1 MLFKA
6 PTKGDDGIY
15 YARATD
21 DTKKKVFVQLNK
33 VKVHDSTA
41 ATVTFDTNAPSRKK
55 LQKIETENLQQAL
68 EHSVEWF
75 GREMSEEALSA
86 AYYNDLTQLTAERI
100 APTKIFNADAEVVD
114 FDALVKGKKCNVIL
128 EFVGLYFAKSSFG
141 PVWNLVQVKL
151 HADPQPEY
159 PEEFAFGASDDE
171 DDDAQVEPATEPE
184 SAAEPEP
191 AAVEADSATEVEVE
205 PTATADEPG
214 TTE

>member
-21 DTKKKVFVQLNK
+21 DSKKKVFVQLNK

-41 ATVTFDTNAPSRKK
+41 AVVTFDTNAASRKK

-159 PEEFAFGASDDE
+159 PEEFAFGASDDD
-171 DDDAQVEPATEPE
+171 DDDAQVESAAESEP
-184 SAAEPEP
+184 AAEPEP
-191 AAVEADSATEVEVE
+191 AADPEVEVE
-205 PTATADEPG
+205 PTAAATADEPG